1 MNRALIISAAK
12 TLDNIGSM
20 SHCLDLEQRIEAL
33 GLPIRALH
41 IDPLRTDWHSAE
53 QADHFR
59 SGCAPIE
66 ALARAK
72 QLIEQG
78 LPAVLICGED
88 DIKTGYARHQRLQQM
103 AVYGDEQPLTE
114 AYTELAHQ
122 FLRNHNIDEVH
133 FRELAHALFDNY
145 SLSYRNALSDDFSPA
160 LIPNERWHQP
170 ITSLF
175 RGVDC
180 ANPMV
185 DFKGRLLIVS
195 DTVAQQLSCPVD
207 SLLEIKAV
215 GLSRLAED
223 GPQQIETIA
232 RYDHLRDAYQQCCQQ
247 AEINFAE
254 RFKTGDALLEAYTC
268 YPVVPMAFLLASGL
282 VDTLEQ
288 IPNFLKQHSITVTGG
303 MNLAR
308 AAWNNPALNALVS
321 IHHALLDG
329 EQQLGMVHGN
339 GGLGYRQGVALIAKT
354 DQV

>member
-1 MNRALIISAAK
+1 MSRALIISAAK

-20 SHCLDLEQRIEAL
+20 SHCLELEQQIEAL
-33 GLPIRALH
+33 NQPIRVLH
-41 IDPLRTDWHSAE
+41 IDPLRTDWHSPE
-53 QADHFR
+53 QDDHFR

-103 AVYGDEQPLTE
+103 AVYGDDQPLTE
-114 AYTELAHQ
+114 AYTELAKR
-122 FLRNHNIDEVH
+122 FLSNHAIDEAT

-145 SLSYRNALSDDFSPA
+145 SLSYRNALNDDFAPE
-160 LIPNERWHQP
+160 LMPNERWHKP

-195 DTVAQQLSCPVD
+195 EALAQQLQCPAD
-207 SLLEIKAV
+207 AMLEIKAV
-215 GLSRLAED
+215 GLSRLEAD
-223 GPQQIETIA
+223 GPEQIDRIA
-232 RYDHLRDAYQQCCQQ
+232 QYDHLRQAYQQCCQQ
-247 AEINFAE
+247 AEVDFAE
-254 RFKTGDALLEAYTC
+254 RFKQGDALLEAYTC

-282 VDTLEQ
+282 VDLLEQ
-288 IPNFLKQHSITVTGG
+288 IPSFLQQHSITVTGG

-329 EQQLGMVHGN
+329 DEQLAMVHGN
-339 GGLGYRQGVALIAKT
+339 GGLGYRQGVALIGKLAS
-354 DQV
+354 

>member
-1 MNRALIISAAK
+1 MTRALIISAAK
-12 TLDNIGSM
+12 ALDNIGSM
-20 SHCLDLEQRIEAL
+20 SHCLEREQQIEAL

-41 IDPLRTDWHSAE
+41 IDPLSTDWHSPE

-88 DIKTGYARHQRLQQM
+88 AVKTGYARHQRLQKM
-103 AVYGDEQPLTE
+103 EIYGTDQPLTE
-114 AYTELAHQ
+114 AYTDLAKRFLSNHQ
-122 FLRNHNIDEVH
+122 IDEST

-145 SLSYRNALSDDFSPA
+145 SLSYRNALSDDFSA
-160 LIPNERWHQP
+160 ELLPNERWHKP

-195 DTVAQQLSCPVD
+195 DTLAQQLECPAD
-207 SLLEIKAV
+207 QLLQIKAV
-215 GLSRLAED
+215 GLSRLAQD
-223 GPQQIETIA
+223 GPGQIEQIA
-232 RYDHLRDAYQQCCQQ
+232 RYDHLREAYQQCCQQ
-247 AEINFAE
+247 AGIDFAA
-254 RFKTGDALLEAYTC
+254 RFKQGDALLEAYTC

-282 VDTLEQ
+282 VEVLEQ
-288 IPNFLKQHSITVTGG
+288 IPAFLQQHSITVTGG

-308 AAWNNPALNALVS
+308 AAWNNPALNALIS
-321 IHHALLDG
+321 IHHGLLDG
-329 EQQLGMVHGN
+329 DEQLGMVHGN
-339 GGLGYRQGVALIAKT
+339 GGLGYRQGVALLAK
-354 DQV
+354 VEP

>member
-1 MNRALIISAAK
+1 MHRALIISAAK
-12 TLDNIGSM
+12 TIDSIGSM
-20 SHCLDLEQRIEAL
+20 SHCLEREQQIEAL
-33 GLPIRALH
+33 GLPIRELH
-41 IDPLRTDWHSAE
+41 IDPLRTDWHSPE

-72 QLIEQG
+72 TLIEQG

-88 DIKTGYARHQRLQQM
+88 DLKTGYARHQRLQQM
-103 AVYGDEQPLTE
+103 AVYGDDQPLTN
-114 AYTELAHQ
+114 AYTELAKR
-122 FLRNHNIDEVH
+122 FLSNHAIDESR

-145 SLSYRNALSDDFSPA
+145 SLSYRNALNDDFSADLMPG
-160 LIPNERWHQP
+160 ERWHRP

-195 DTVAQQLSCPVD
+195 ESLALQLQC
-207 SLLEIKAV
+207 SLTECLEVKAV
-215 GLSRLAED
+215 GLSRLDAD
-223 GPQQIETIA
+223 GPEQIETIA
-232 RYDHLRDAYQQCCQQ
+232 RYDHLRHAYQQCCQQ
-247 AEINFAE
+247 AGIDFAE
-254 RFKTGDALLEAYTC
+254 RFKRGDALLEAYTC

-282 VDTLEQ
+282 VEVLEQ
-288 IPNFLKQHSITVTGG
+288 IPEFLAQHSITVTGG

-308 AAWNNPALNALVS
+308 AAWNNPALNALIS

-329 EQQLGMVHGN
+329 DEQLAMVHGN
-339 GGLGYRQGVALIAKT
+339 GGLGYRQGVALIGKIA
-354 DQV
+354 D